1 MTSTDF
7 AAGRRG
13 RDRGAF
19 NHLSRTAGLLDVPHW
34 TLAEAPY
41 IEETLASGS
50 NLS

>member
-7 AAGRRG
+7 AAGRRAS
-13 RDRGAF
+13 DRAEF
-19 NHLSRTAGLLDVPHW
+19 NHPRRTADLTDVPHW
-34 TLAEAPY
+34 TLENAPY